1 MARKEKCSFCCP
13 ENKER
18 KRCRRVLSSI
28 TFFVAIIKEIE
39 TKRGEREWKEGEKNA
54 KRVKKKRIAEGK
66 FSLYRLINGDR

>member
-28 TFFVAIIKEIE
+28 TFFVGIIKEIE
-39 TKRGEREWKEGEKNA
+39 TKRGEREWKGGEKNA
-54 KRVKKKRIAEGK
+54 KRVKKKENCRRKIFALPVDK
-66 FSLYRLINGDR
+66 R

>member
-1 MARKEKCSFCCP
+1 M
-13 ENKER
+13 
-18 KRCRRVLSSI
+18 SSI